1 MGFRVMNGFSSNS
14 FRSSTSQ
21 GGMNR
26 TFEWRAAIAVMWVR
40 SNHQSGTTQAGK
52 YQPFEWDS
60 AMPAGW
66 QLIVPARLNGI

>member
-1 MGFRVMNGFSSNS
+1 MDFRVMNAFLSNS
-14 FRSSTSQ
+14 FRSNTNPA
-21 GGMNR
+21 GMNR
-26 TFEWRAAIAVMWVR
+26 IFEWQVWSAVMWAR

-66 QLIVPARLNGI
+66 QLIVPA